1 MTMTL
6 HFGYLLLAMGGL
18 VAIAC
23 MLSPSIANWLASP
36 IESLYAGGKD
46 ALEPRP
52 LYSIAETFRK
62 RGQYHK
68 SAAEI
73 RRQLAMFPND
83 FEGWMKLAELQAT
96 DMNDLPLALETV
108 ERILVIPE
116 LPPGQVAFALGRV
129 ADWDLGINSDR
140 AAARAALERVGEL
153 LPNSAEAQIAA
164 QRIAH
169 LASDEHL
176 AEMRNPHVIA
186 LKHYEEKIGLR
197 GETVKAPEPESPAER
212 ANHLVRHLGEFPSD
226 NHAREQLAL
235 TYGNELQRLDLAI
248 SELETLI
255 SNPGQLPKN
264 IVHWLNLAADLHIR
278 VGNDAAAARAAL
290 QRIIDLYPNGAAA
303 ANANVRISQ
312 LRLELNQGRQQRTVK
327 LGNYEQ
333 NVGLRKMDSAGR
345 RRGE

>member
-1 MTMTL
+1 MA
-6 HFGYLLLAMGGL
+6 GI

-23 MLSPSIANWLASP
+23 LMSPSVTNWLAGP
-36 IESLYAGGKD
+36 VEDLYTGGKD
-46 ALEPRP
+46 ALKPRP

-62 RGQYHK
+62 RGQYQK
-68 SAAEI
+68 AASEI

-83 FEGWMKLAELQAT
+83 FEGWMKLAELQAV
-96 DMNDLPLALETV
+96 DMKNLPFALETI
-108 ERILVIPE
+108 EGILVIPE
-116 LPPGQVAFALGRV
+116 LPPGQIAYALGRV
-129 ADWDLGINSDR
+129 ADWELGMNSDR
-140 AAARAALERVGEL
+140 AAARAALERVAEL
-153 LPNSAEAQIAA
+153 LPNTAEAQIAA

-197 GETVKAPEPESPAER
+197 GETVKAPESASPAER
-212 ANHLVRHLGEFPSD
+212 ASELVRHLGEFPSD
-226 NHAREQLAL
+226 NDARERLAL
-235 TYGNELQRLDLAI
+235 IYGHELQRLDLAI

-264 IVHWLNLAADLHIR
+264 IVHWLNLQADLRVR
-278 VGNDAAAARAAL
+278 VGNDAAAARAVL

-303 ANANVRISQ
+303 VNANVRISQ

-345 RRGE
+345 MQGE